1 MITVLAGINGAGK
14 SSILGSWIRQQQGEY
29 FNPDEAAQWLM
40 QQNPTLSL
48 AQANGDAWALGRSQ
62 LQAAI
67 THNTAYTFETT
78 LGGNSICRLLLG
90 AINKG
95 IAVNIAFCGLQS
107 PELHIERVA
116 QRVANGGHP
125 IAEAKIRERWVS
137 AIHNMC
143 SLIPGCHRVTV
154 FDNSIE
160 LRNGKPTPQIL
171 FAMSNGKFTQPPSK
185 TMPDWA
191 KPLAVVA
198 MQRHLQG

>member
-67 THNTAYTFETT
+67 AHNTTYTFETT
-78 LGGNSICRLLLG
+78 LGGNSICQLLLS

-116 QRVANGGHP
+116 QRVANGGP
-125 IAEAKIRERWVS
+125 
-137 AIHNMC
+137 
-143 SLIPGCHRVTV
+143 HRR
-154 FDNSIE
+154 D
-160 LRNGKPTPQIL
+160 
-171 FAMSNGKFTQPPSK
+171 
-185 TMPDWA
+185 
-191 KPLAVVA
+191 
-198 MQRHLQG
+198 